1 SLCTCRAI
9 GEPALS
15 VGHFPFWNVPTPMD
29 QDSDPTFCICR
40 QKRALFGEG
49 DSEGKNVISRLNTM
63 VQFPITVKPTGAQ
76 DMGRWSQ
83 REVHHDNNFFIAVI
97 VALGGPTSNFLTK
110 EGCRIYREVSV

>member
-1 SLCTCRAI
+1 MNCGIPLSLCTCKAI

-49 DSEGKNVISRLNTM
+49 DSEGKNVTEWAPKSDKSIEYHGSISDH
-63 VQFPITVKPTGAQ
+63 GEAY
-76 DMGRWSQ
+76 
-83 REVHHDNNFFIAVI
+83 
-97 VALGGPTSNFLTK
+97 GGPRYGK
-110 EGCRIYREVSV
+110 MVPARGAPR